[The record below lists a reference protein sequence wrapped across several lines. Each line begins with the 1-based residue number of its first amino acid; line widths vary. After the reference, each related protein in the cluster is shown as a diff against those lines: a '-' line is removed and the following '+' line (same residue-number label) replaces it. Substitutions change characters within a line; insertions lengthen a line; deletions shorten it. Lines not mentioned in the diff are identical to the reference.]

1 MPRKEYR
8 FDFSKYT
15 YVIDDEKND
24 FRVYRYGDDITDR
37 VMNNPLL
44 DLLIAY
50 NSLKENVDRIQHRLS
65 EETLKKHGKW
75 EELYN
80 YADEYDDCRWVY
92 KCSICGHRSENLD
105 DYCSECGADMTE

>member
-15 YVIDDEKND
+15 YVVDDEKND
-24 FRVYRYGDDITDR
+24 FRVYRYDEDVTDK

-50 NSLKENVDRIQHRLS
+50 NNLKENVDRIQPTSPEGLS
-65 EETLKKHGKW
+65 
-75 EELYN
+75 
-80 YADEYDDCRWVY
+80 Y
-92 KCSICGHRSENLD
+92 KNEIEMR
-105 DYCSECGADMTE
+105 

>member
-1 MPRKEYR
+1 MSQKEYR

-15 YVIDDEKND
+15 YVVDDEKND
-24 FRVYRYGDDITDR
+24 FRVYRHNEDITDK

-50 NSLKENVDRIQHRLS
+50 NNLKENVDRIQCLLPEGLS
-65 EETLKKHGKW
+65 RKHGEW
-75 EELYN
+75 VELYN

-92 KCSICGHRSENLD
+92 KCSLCGHSTEILD
-105 DYCSECGADMTE
+105 NFCPNCGADMTE